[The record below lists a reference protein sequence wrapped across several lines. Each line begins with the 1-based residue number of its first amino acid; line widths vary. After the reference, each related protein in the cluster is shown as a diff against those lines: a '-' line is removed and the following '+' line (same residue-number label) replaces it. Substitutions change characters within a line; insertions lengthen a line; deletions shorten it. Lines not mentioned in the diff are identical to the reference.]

1 LIDQSTYY
9 YPSFRR
15 PLTPSN
21 PNPNRDNAA
30 IALGSGVLATGPV
43 ISVALIWKLLKRL
56 LLVKLNPLLKLSRFP
71 DDVAIPVGVLPG
83 LEAVQSIN
91 PLLQVTYNQY
101 LVPAVNVKGAVGV
114 KV

>member
-1 LIDQSTYY
+1 MNQPTAT

-15 PLTPSN
+15 PLTPSK

-43 ISVALIWKLLKRL
+43 ISVALIWKLLRT
-56 LLVKLNPLLKLSRFP
+56 PLLPKVAPPSALTRFP
-71 DDVAIPVGVLPG
+71 DNVAMPVGVIPG
-83 LEAVQSIN
+83 LEPRQTKS
-91 PLLQVTYNQY
+91 PLVLVTYNQY
-101 LVPAVNVKGAVGV
+101 LVPAVNVRGPVGV

>member
-1 LIDQSTYY
+1 MNQPTAT

-15 PLTPSN
+15 PLTPSK

-43 ISVALIWKLLKRL
+43 ISVALIWKLFKML
-56 LLVKLNPLLKLSRFP
+56 LLEKLAPLSSLTRAP
-71 DDVAIPVGVLPG
+71 DDVAMPVGVIPG
-83 LEAVQSIN
+83 LE
-91 PLLQVTYNQY
+91 PLQPNSPLVLVTYNQY
-101 LVPAVNVKGAVGV
+101 LVPAVNVKGPVGV

>member
-1 LIDQSTYY
+1 MNQPTAT

-21 PNPNRDNAA
+21 PNPNRDNAP

-43 ISVALIWKLLKRL
+43 ISVALIWKLLKTVLGR
-56 LLVKLNPLLKLSRFP
+56 KLAPLLNQYP
-71 DDVAIPVGVLPG
+71 DDVAMPVGVWLGEEARQPKLP
-83 LEAVQSIN
+83 LVT
-91 PLLQVTYNQY
+91 VTYNQY
-101 LVPAVNVKGAVGV
+101 LVPAVNVRGPVGV